1 MNFTVRK
8 KLAKCR
14 TGILKVGIKEIE
26 TPGCSLYT
34 RSGAVPHLT
43 CDVLRTIADLPSAV
57 HLSVQAT
64 IDHPGVESTR
74 KVRDCGIKKFLGLEE
89 FITYLSIQDP
99 TQELREGYNEQKCVS
114 VFTPGGRR
122 KIDVNQFITMLEVFQ
137 PDIAECLCDTV
148 LASKQTEKRIRKSV
162 DRTLIFL
169 DQCLEEMA
177 KKALDSCNLLGVI
190 EGSSSEKERIR
201 SARETSQRPVAG
213 FVLEGFTSSQCNW
226 NDLLQKTVEV
236 LPIEKP
242 RLIHGIGTPEE
253 VLMAVESGIDLFDS
267 SYPCLVAERGCALN
281 INLSR
286 KRLKP
291 ELNYSPPLQQEEET
305 ENKSLR
311 DNRNHSWHED
321 EEDKGSVYEIDVNH
335 SRFSCDLSPIVNGC
349 TCYSC
354 RNHTRAYVHHLLQT
368 KEMLATVLLMLHN
381 LHEYCQFFSHIRWS
395 IEQGRFE
402 EFKEIVAR
410 SNFVS

>member
-8 KLAKCR
+8 QLAKCR

-34 RSGAVPHLT
+34 RSGTVPHLT
-43 CDVLRTIADLPSAV
+43 SDVLRTIADLPSAV

-64 IDHPGVESTR
+64 IDHPGVETTR
-74 KVRDCGIKKFLGLEE
+74 KVRGCGIKKFLGLEE

-122 KIDVNQFITMLEVFQ
+122 KIDVNQFIALLEVFQ

-169 DQCLEEMA
+169 DQCIDEMA

-201 SARETSQRPVAG
+201 SARETSQRPVCPTTCHEKEMA
-213 FVLEGFTSSQCNW
+213 
-226 NDLLQKTVEV
+226 
-236 LPIEKP
+236 KP
-242 RLIHGIGTPEE
+242 RHTAHYWSGT
-253 VLMAVESGIDLFDS
+253 AESLPS
-267 SYPCLVAERGCALN
+267 CQAEQLGR
-281 INLSR
+281 
-286 KRLKP
+286 
-291 ELNYSPPLQQEEET
+291 
-305 ENKSLR
+305 
-311 DNRNHSWHED
+311 SW
-321 EEDKGSVYEIDVNH
+321 
-335 SRFSCDLSPIVNGC
+335 
-349 TCYSC
+349 
-354 RNHTRAYVHHLLQT
+354 
-368 KEMLATVLLMLHN
+368 
-381 LHEYCQFFSHIRWS
+381 
-395 IEQGRFE
+395 
-402 EFKEIVAR
+402 
-410 SNFVS
+410 